1 MTGVGDPQPGH
12 QAHVSSEL
20 DGLPDAVVELDRDRR
35 VVAVNAAAGDLL
47 GYPGPALLGRGCDEM
62 LAPRTLAGRRILAA
76 GWHPSAVLPT
86 VVRIPEHEVRL
97 RTANGTDVTVL
108 VTGRYRRDAD
118 GGVCGAV
125 LVLRDGSRRHR
136 AAVQGMEVISTVSHE
151 LRSPLTSVKGYT
163 SLLINRW
170 ERLADAQKL
179 VMLEQVQHDA
189 DRVTRLVGELLDISR
204 LETGRLVL
212 RRQMVDLPAVV
223 ARVVDKVR
231 MNESE
236 LAVDVS
242 FPDGFPQVWA
252 DADKVEQV
260 LTNLVENAAKYAD
273 PQGMRVVGESGPDEV
288 SVAVVDKG
296 PGIPAVDLPR
306 VFTKFFRRSET
317 RPTGSGLGLWI
328 SRGLVEAHGGRLTV
342 ESSPGEGSTFRFTLP
357 TAVPD
362 ELVRR

>member
-1 MTGVGDPQPGH
+1 MADRRRAGVERVNSP
-12 QAHVSSEL
+12 L
-20 DGLPDAVVELDRDRR
+20 DRLPDAVVELDAERR
-35 VVAVNAAAGDLL
+35 VAALNAAASDLL
-47 GYPGPALLGRGCDEM
+47 GYPVAEVLGQGCDDVLM
-62 LAPRTLAGRRILAA
+62 PRTLAGQRVLAE

-86 VVRIPEHEVRL
+86 VERIPEHELRL
-97 RTANGTDVTVL
+97 RTADGSDVTVL
-108 VTGRYRRDAD
+108 VTGRYRRDDDAK
-118 GGVCGAV
+118 VCGAV

-136 AAVQGMEVISTVSHE
+136 SAVHGMEVISTVSHE

-212 RRQMVDLPAVV
+212 RRQLVDLPALV

-242 FPDGFPQVWA
+242 FPEGFPPVWA

-273 PQGMRVVGESGPDEV
+273 PQGMRIMGGGGTGEV
-288 SVAVVDKG
+288 SVAVIDKG
-296 PGIPAVDLPR
+296 PGIPSVDLPR

-328 SRGLVEAHGGRLTV
+328 SRGLVEAHGGRLSV
-342 ESSPGEGSTFRFTLP
+342 ESSLGEGSTFRFTLP
-357 TAVPD
+357 TAVPE